1 MSTKIK
7 IPPNW
12 QQVKLGDIVDF
23 WNGKGH
29 EKNIVDYGKYI
40 VVNSKFVSSDGK
52 IKKYSDQSFSPL
64 SKGDVTMVMSDV
76 PNGRAI
82 AKCYL
87 IEEDEKYTLN
97 QRIGGF
103 RSKKVLS
110 SFLTSLLNRNK
121 YFLSFDDGVNQTNLR
136 KDDILECSLRVPPI
150 PEQHRIVTILE
161 TWDKTI
167 DLLTKKIKLKKEVK
181 KGLMQKLLTGDVRLP
196 GFSVKWKNVKI
207 KDICDIKKG
216 QGLSKDKLHDKG
228 KYGCILYG
236 QLYTKYSE
244 IIKNIVSKTDIE
256 EGVRSVTGDI
266 LIPASTTTNALDL
279 AIASC
284 LEEDNILLGG
294 DINILRAKK
303 KYNSKFLAYYLTHT
317 KRHKLAR
324 LAQGITIVHL
334 YGKDFK
340 KLEIELPT
348 TEEQNTIVNILINAQ
363 NEIALLQQKLNE
375 LKKQKKYLLNKLVT
389 GEIRTSENMKIVK
402 YKI

>member
-64 SKGDVTMVMSDV
+64 LKGDVTMVMSDV

-136 KDDILECSLRVPPI
+136 KDDILECPLRVPPL
-150 PEQHRIVTILE
+150 PEQHRIVTVLE
-161 TWDKTI
+161 TWDNTI
-167 DLLTKKIKLKKEVK
+167 EKLNNKIKLKKQLK

-196 GFSVKWKNVKI
+196 GFSGEWKLVKLG
-207 KDICDIKKG
+207 DICSFSKG
-216 QGLSKDKLHDKG
+216 KGLSKK
-228 KYGCILYG
+228 
-236 QLYTKYSE
+236 
-244 IIKNIVSKTDIE
+244 DIE
-256 EGVRSVTGDI
+256 EDG
-266 LIPASTTTNALDL
+266 
-279 AIASC
+279 
-284 LEEDNILLGG
+284 
-294 DINILRAKK
+294 
-303 KYNSKFLAYYLTHT
+303 KY
-317 KRHKLAR
+317 
-324 LAQGITIVHL
+324 
-334 YGKDFK
+334 
-340 KLEIELPT
+340 
-348 TEEQNTIVNILINAQ
+348 
-363 NEIALLQQKLNE
+363 
-375 LKKQKKYLLNKLVT
+375 
-389 GEIRTSENMKIVK
+389 
-402 YKI
+402 